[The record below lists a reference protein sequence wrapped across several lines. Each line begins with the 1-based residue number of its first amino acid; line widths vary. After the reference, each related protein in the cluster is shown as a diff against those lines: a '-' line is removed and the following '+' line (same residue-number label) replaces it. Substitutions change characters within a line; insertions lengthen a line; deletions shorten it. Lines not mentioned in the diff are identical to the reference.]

1 MKIPEIIKQIKSLIF
16 SKYFLKHL
24 GLVILF
30 YLLFIFGSIYYLNFA
45 TNHGEKIPVPNLVG
59 LSSDEAKK
67 KIEDL
72 EWEDVEGLSLPTSS
86 TGVMASMKS
95 PKDLNSWKN
104 KFKETDLE
112 VTIDR
117 NADLW
122 FNKVTIKNLNQ
133 NDYIGQMATTDK
145 NPKLD

>member
-1 MKIPEIIKQIKSLIF
+1 MDRKFDVAKWRNDQYSKEIEQIDTVSQLKNIIKEEIKN
-16 SKYFLKHL
+16 FLTEN
-24 GLVILF
+24 VI
-30 YLLFIFGSIYYLNFA
+30 
-45 TNHGEKIPVPNLVG
+45 
-59 LSSDEAKK
+59 KK

-86 TGVMASMKS
+86 TGVMASMNS
-95 PKDLNSWKN
+95 SKDLDSWKN

-133 NDYIGQMATTDK
+133 SDYIGQMAKTDP

>member
-1 MKIPEIIKQIKSLIF
+1 MDRKFDVTKWRNDQYNKEIELADEISHLKNIIKEEIKN
-16 SKYFLKHL
+16 FLTEN
-24 GLVILF
+24 VI
-30 YLLFIFGSIYYLNFA
+30 
-45 TNHGEKIPVPNLVG
+45 
-59 LSSDEAKK
+59 KK